1 MQVTSRTYIKKQTH
15 EHWFFCHTKILE
27 VESLNNNFGILLR
40 ILGSQ
45 KSLAEL
51 QQRYQPKQLH
61 YSSLLVL
68 FWSLT
73 KTGSTIFCNI
83 INIFCFFGGSG
94 TKSSLLSITAFPRL
108 RKKWNQN
115 TQLSLCSAL
124 LELLCT
130 SQFTT
135 TYTRRAFTAWQL
147 EHCVL
152 KQVLVRLK

>member
-1 MQVTSRTYIKKQTH
+1 MQYYLIQITSRTYIKKQTH

-51 QQRYQPKQLH
+51 QQHYQPKQLH
-61 YSSLLVL
+61 YSSLLLL

-108 RKKWNQN
+108 ERSGTRIHNCRCVVPYQN
-115 TQLSLCSAL
+115 
-124 LELLCT
+124 
-130 SQFTT
+130 
-135 TYTRRAFTAWQL
+135 YY
-147 EHCVL
+147 
-152 KQVLVRLK
+152 VLVSLLLHTPGGPSLRGSWSTVY